1 MVFNHEVLSYRQTA
15 EWGMCGIQ
23 GAFGRLC
30 ILLEIANKH
39 SWGDL
44 IDICIQL
51 HNLHTIWVGIN
62 QIHSVYLKC
71 WQETA
76 DNAAVWQDFESMLFS
91 MQRQK
96 DQVSHVH
103 VMLEYLG

>member
-1 MVFNHEVLSYRQTA
+1 MYPFADPSFFPILAPTPLGRHYTVVRNVQGSVTEINKHMVFNHEVLSYRQTA

-51 HNLHTIWVGIN
+51 HNLHTI
-62 QIHSVYLKC
+62 
-71 WQETA
+71 
-76 DNAAVWQDFESMLFS
+76 
-91 MQRQK
+91 
-96 DQVSHVH
+96 
-103 VMLEYLG
+103 